1 VDLKRIKERIRD
13 EEGLRLKP
21 YKDSLGISTIGY
33 GFRLDKLRLSI
44 VSAEIILNDYVKWLQ
59 EDLEALEWYRGLS
72 ESVKEIIY
80 EMSYQIGISGMLK
93 FKKMI
98 DLINLKD
105 YEGASKE
112 MRNSEWYK
120 QTPNRVKRLVERMK
134 NVKS

>member
-1 VDLKRIKERIRD
+1 MDLKRIKERIRD

-21 YKDSLGISTIGY
+21 YKDSLGILTIGY
-33 GFRLDKLRLSI
+33 GFRLDKLRLSN